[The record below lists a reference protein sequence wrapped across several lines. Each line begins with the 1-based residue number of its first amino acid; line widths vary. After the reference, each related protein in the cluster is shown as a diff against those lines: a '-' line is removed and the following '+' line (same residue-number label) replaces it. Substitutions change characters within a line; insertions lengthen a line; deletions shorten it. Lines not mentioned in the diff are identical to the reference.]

1 MTAKNGDVLLDTDF
15 SDGNPF
21 NGGTLTPQG
30 LRVADRKD
38 VLWRSPDANKPLLR
52 KEFTTEPGKTIESAR
67 VYASAHGVYELE
79 LNGEKV
85 GDQFL
90 APGSTDYRKRI
101 QSQTYDITD
110 QVHEGDTA
118 FGAESGDGW
127 WPDKVG
133 MWGPGMF
140 GVPRWA

>member
-1 MTAKNGDVLLDTDF
+1 MLLDTDF

-21 NGGTLTPQG
+21 NGGTLTAQG

-52 KEFTTEPGKTIESAR
+52 TEFTTEPGKTVESAR
-67 VYASAHGVYELE
+67 AYASAHGVYGLQ
-79 LNGEKV
+79 LNREKV

-110 QVHEGDTA
+110 QVQEGDNA
-118 FGAESGDGW
+118 LGAELGDGW
-127 WPDKVG
+127 WAGKVG
-133 MWGPGMF
+133 CGAPACSGP
-140 GVPRWA
+140 RSA